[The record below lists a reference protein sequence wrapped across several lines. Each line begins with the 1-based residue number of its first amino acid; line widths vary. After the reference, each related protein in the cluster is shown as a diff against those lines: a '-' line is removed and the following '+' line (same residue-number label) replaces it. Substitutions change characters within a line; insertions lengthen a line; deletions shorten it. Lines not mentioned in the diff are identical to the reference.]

1 MGACPPPPLG
11 SSSGYIEATASVGIA
26 EPKFV
31 YIVAENEP
39 SYHKK
44 DDCVQGM
51 NNASGR
57 LDDRYGDT
65 VVELYGERCVLD
77 MGTGSYGHPY
87 TNWYLGNRMRY
98 TRMLHGNWC
107 PDDCPLNEWWIC
119 GAYYKDNL
127 FHEFTSVD
135 AVIGFPK
142 SDCEDWYI
150 GSEDGW
156 NDEPS
161 EEFWQ
166 REDVQ
171 KRVAEILAKL
181 PFKYEVKL
189 KVTDDEGDGFSD
201 AADYKMIIHAPLENY
216 TPISTRYVY
225 LPERVG
231 DAIRPGP
238 TYFIPSPTWG
248 ATLLAVFSNDTEVE
262 QEVVDYIRAS
272 DSYTLSTTISGECSA
287 SGQGPV
293 NINQHIVNI
302 QFSVKFGASKTVT
315 TTTTYEVGREMRH
328 RVPKKKRLF
337 FYAQRAALIET
348 GNWDAYGRYGY
359 LGTITTEDMWRGS
372 YFEWRWVAEDL

>member
-1 MGACPPPPLG
+1 
-11 SSSGYIEATASVGIA
+11 
-26 EPKFV
+26 
-31 YIVAENEP
+31 
-39 SYHKK
+39 
-44 DDCVQGM
+44 M

-127 FHEFTSVD
+127 FREFTSVD

-201 AADYKMIIHAPLENY
+201 AADYEMTIHAPLEAVKLLKIY
-216 TPISTRYVY
+216 ETF
-225 LPERVG
+225 LPEEGRS
-231 DAIRPGP
+231 RPDE
-238 TYFIPSPTWG
+238 FIPSEAYG
-248 ATLLAVFSNDTEVE
+248 AIRLTNWLYNYSRSTPVTGTVTVEREDTFSGSISGSIECSFSGERNVP
-262 QEVVDYIRAS
+262 VLGMKLVGAKAGVS
-272 DSYTLSTTISGECSA
+272 GTISTSRTYRVGMTLQLTA
-287 SGQGPV
+287 SPL
-293 NINQHIVNI
+293 HRCAL
-302 QFSVKFGASKTVT
+302 FS
-315 TTTTYEVGREMRH
+315 
-328 RVPKKKRLF
+328 
-337 FYAQRAALIET
+337 QRAATIEE
-348 GNWDAYGRYGY
+348 WLVDAYNWNGY
-359 LGTITTEDMWRGS
+359 QGTGS
-372 YFEWRWVAEDL
+372 LKLWKDIRFEFIYWEEPIRR